1 MPKASLAAAAAV
13 ALIAT
18 AAQTQPLQAIRPRP
32 PAAVQPQTTPSLR
45 QPSMIDLQMQIQAL
59 GQQVQDLSSQ
69 LSSVSAQLAA
79 VNAEVVTGK
88 QQLDHD
94 YRQLLMT
101 EYATCTLLYQHHWA
115 PAGAHPTPGN
125 PYIPDD
131 YCSKTKEASAP
142 Y

>member
-1 MPKASLAAAAAV
+1 MPKALATGV
-13 ALIAT
+13 AFLVLLASS
-18 AAQTQPLQAIRPRP
+18 AEAQIVRPKPP
-32 PAAVQPQTTPSLR
+32 PAAPVQATPSLR

-59 GQQVQDLSSQ
+59 SQQVQDLSSQ
-69 LSSVSAQLAA
+69 LNAVTSQLTAINASVAD
-79 VNAEVVTGK
+79 GK
-88 QQLDHD
+88 QKLDHD

-101 EYATCTLLYQHHWA
+101 EYGTCTLLYQHHWA

-131 YCSKTKEASAP
+131 YCSKAKEYTAP